1 MSVSHTEVSELLG
14 YLVLET
20 SHLYT
25 RKEFEAYK
33 SLNAYNQMVLGFV
46 QSVGG
51 KLIRNKYYVVVGKVR
66 HSQAMNEPP
75 VEIWIITETD
85 GTILFA
91 HCLGCRAGL
100 VF

>member
-1 MSVSHTEVSELLG
+1 MVSE
-14 YLVLET
+14 
-20 SHLYT
+20 
-25 RKEFEAYK
+25 
-33 SLNAYNQMVLGFV
+33 FV
-46 QSVGG
+46 QLVTG
-51 KLIRNKYYVVVGKVR
+51 KRIRDKYHVVVGKVR